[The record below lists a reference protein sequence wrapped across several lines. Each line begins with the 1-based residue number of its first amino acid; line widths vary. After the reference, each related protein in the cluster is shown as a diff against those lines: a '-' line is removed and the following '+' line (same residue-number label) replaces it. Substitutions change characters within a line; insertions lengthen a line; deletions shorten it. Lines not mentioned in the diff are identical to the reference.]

1 MKKYIKV
8 SLLLLLTLI
17 IPTVFLEITF
27 VKTFEKILAGNYA
40 VIEIWQL
47 IVSAAAPL
55 SSLFFYV
62 CAYLMSISLANNALK
77 DVSLKYDPSDTSPL
91 KVLVEDYNM
100 ALEGV
105 LMPSILLI
113 YRGTVITTLSITAM
127 WSFPEMLSVRNVI
140 NFIIFMMVIVF
151 IYAIVR
157 RVARSFSIA
166 QDKRMRLMNQVIE
179 EQQVNVET
187 ETFIK
192 ISRINYHVFCRKL
205 IMGFFG
211 FAAKPLIDFII
222 VVVVALVV
230 YNGDQYGSSMLAG
243 VAVIGYRMAGPFL
256 NLASNIN
263 QINFGWASLSDTWR
277 SLLRDPLRK
286 SKF

>member
-1 MKKYIKV
+1 MKI
-8 SLLLLLTLI
+8 SQLLLLILI
-17 IPTVFLEITF
+17 IPIVFLEVTF

-40 VIEIWQL
+40 VIENWQL
-47 IVSAAAPL
+47 VVSAAAPL
-55 SSLFFYV
+55 SSIFFFV
-62 CAYLMSISLANNALK
+62 CAYLVSISLANNVLK
-77 DVSLKYDPSDTSPL
+77 EVSLKYHPSDTSPL

-113 YRGTVITTLSITAM
+113 YRGTMITTLSITAM
-127 WSFPEMLSVRNVI
+127 WSFPEIISVR
-140 NFIIFMMVIVF
+140 NFIIFIIFVLIIVI

-157 RVARSFSIA
+157 RVAKSFSIA
-166 QDKRMRLMNQVIE
+166 QDKRMRLMNQIIA
-179 EQQVNVET
+179 EQHVNVET
-187 ETFIK
+187 ETFLK
-192 ISRINYHVFCRKL
+192 ISRINYDVFCRKL

-211 FAAKPLIDFII
+211 FAVKPLIDFII
-222 VVVVALVV
+222 VVLVAIIV
-230 YNGDQYGSSMLAG
+230 YNDDQNGLSMLAG

-256 NLASNIN
+256 NLSSNIN

-277 SLLRDPLRK
+277 SLLRVPLRK